1 MSHEDLTKIL
11 LDKMETVLIRTN
23 DLADNLNKTLGKLES
38 KELQCSQHSAS
49 VSRAHTRIDNNEIQI
64 SELKK
69 DFAEITG
76 AKMVIAWLVTTGI
89 AIFALLK
96 H

>member
-38 KELQCSQHSAS
+38 KELQCSQHLAH

-64 SELKK
+64 LELKK

-89 AIFALLK
+89 AVFALLK

>member
-1 MSHEDLTKIL
+1 
-11 LDKMETVLIRTN
+11 METVLIRTN

-38 KELQCSQHSAS
+38 KELQCSQHLAS

-64 SELKK
+64 LELKK
-69 DFAEITG
+69 SFAEITG